1 MAYTIAIALIFLRKY
16 EDLSSYPLALSAMII
31 VTIAGG
37 PGKPVGAC
45 MQGAAMAMGGVLLGC
60 GFFAILALLANV
72 PVAQAVVFAIIV
84 YCEVS
89 LCFSIPSDYS
99 HTKQSCQF
107 SKP

>member
-1 MAYTIAIALIFLRKY
+1 LAYTIAISLIFLRKY
-16 EDLSSYPLALSAMII
+16 DDLSSYPFALSAMII

-60 GFFAILALLANV
+60 GFFAILALLVNV
-72 PVAQAVVFAIIV
+72 PVAQGLVFAIIV
-84 YCEVS
+84 YRGFS
-89 LCFSIPSDYS
+89 LCFFLPPDCS
-99 HTKQSCQF
+99 HTKQSCPY